1 MLERDIEK
9 QLVVETKRMKGLA
22 LKFTSPGFVGV
33 PDRLVLLPKGK
44 LAFVEVKKE
53 GEKPRAIQISRHKL
67 LRKLGFKVYVL
78 DSKKQ
83 IKEILNEIYTS

>member
-1 MLERDIEK
+1 MLEKDIEK
-9 QLVVETKRMKGLA
+9 QLVNETKRMRGLA

-33 PDRLVLLPKGK
+33 PDRLVLLPGGK
-44 LAFVEVKKE
+44 LAFVEVKRE

-83 IKEILNEIYTS
+83 IKEILDEIYTS

>member
-1 MLERDIEK
+1 MLEKEIEK

-33 PDRLVLLPKGK
+33 PDRLVLLPGGK

-53 GEKPRAIQISRHKL
+53 GEKPRPIQISRHKL

>member
-1 MLERDIEK
+1 MREKEIEK

-22 LKFTSPGFVGV
+22 LKFTSPGYVGV
-33 PDRLVLLPKGK
+33 PDRLVLLPGGK
-44 LAFVEVKKE
+44 LAFVEVKRE
-53 GEKPRAIQISRHKL
+53 NEKPRPIQISRHKL

>member
-1 MLERDIEK
+1 MREKEIEK

-33 PDRLVLLPKGK
+33 PDRLVLLPGGK

-53 GEKPRAIQISRHKL
+53 GEKPRPIQISRHKL

>member
-33 PDRLVLLPKGK
+33 PDRLVLLPGGK

-53 GEKPRAIQISRHKL
+53 GEKPRPIQISRHKL

>member
-1 MLERDIEK
+1 MREKEIEK

-33 PDRLVLLPKGK
+33 PDRLVLLPGGK
-44 LAFVEVKKE
+44 LAFVEVKRE
-53 GEKPRAIQISRHKL
+53 GEKPRPIQISRHKL

>member
-1 MLERDIEK
+1 MLEKDIEK
-9 QLVVETKRMKGLA
+9 QLVIETKKINGIA

-33 PDRLVLLPKGK
+33 PDRLVLLPGGK
-44 LAFVEVKKE
+44 LAFFEVKRE

-67 LRKLGFKVYVL
+67 LRKLGFKVYVI